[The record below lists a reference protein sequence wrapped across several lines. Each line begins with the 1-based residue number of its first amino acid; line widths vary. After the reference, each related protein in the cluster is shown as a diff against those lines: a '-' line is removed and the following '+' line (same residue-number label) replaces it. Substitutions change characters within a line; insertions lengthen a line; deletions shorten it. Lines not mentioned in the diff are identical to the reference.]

1 MKSLILAA
9 GTIAFF
15 LLASGVGQAAEVDQI
30 AQQKMIGL
38 SKKHIRICLGAPA
51 KRVRIGS
58 TDIWTYPIGQTI
70 GDSPFFSPALFM
82 APPFVFGADNGACNV
97 NIVMTNGAVSQ
108 VVYHSADGGPLP
120 LGRQCLFAVQN
131 CTEPAPGGV
140 VRATY

>member
-1 MKSLILAA
+1 MKSLIMTA

-15 LLASGVGQAAEVDQI
+15 ALASGVGQGAEVDQI

-38 SKKHIRICLGAPA
+38 AKKKILVCLGAPA

-70 GDSPFFSPALFM
+70 GDNPFFAPALSM
-82 APPFVFGADNGACNV
+82 APSGVFGADNGACNV

-108 VVYHSADGGPLP
+108 VVYHAADGGPLP
-120 LGRQCLFAVQN
+120 LGRQCLFAVEN
-131 CTEPAPGGV
+131 CTAPAAPVV

>member
-9 GTIAFF
+9 GTIAF
-15 LLASGVGQAAEVDQI
+15 LALASGVGQGAEVDQI

-51 KRVRIGS
+51 KRVRIGA

-70 GDSPFFSPALFM
+70 GDSPFFAPALSM
-82 APPFVFGADNGACNV
+82 APTGVFGADNGACNV

-108 VVYHSADGGPLP
+108 VVYHAADGGSLP
-120 LGRQCLFAVQN
+120 LGRQCLFAVEN
-131 CTEPAPGGV
+131 CTEPAASFV
-140 VRATY
+140 VRAKY

>member
-1 MKSLILAA
+1 MKSLIMTAR
-9 GTIAFF
+9 TIAF
-15 LLASGVGQAAEVDQI
+15 LALASGVGQAAEVDQI

-70 GDSPFFSPALFM
+70 GDNPFFAPALSM
-82 APPFVFGADNGACNV
+82 APPGVFGVDNGACNV

-108 VVYHSADGGPLP
+108 VVYHAADGGPLP
-120 LGRQCLFAVQN
+120 LGRQCLFAVEN
-131 CTEPAPGGV
+131 CTAPATPFV

>member
-1 MKSLILAA
+1 MKSLFMTA

-15 LLASGVGQAAEVDQI
+15 ALAGAGQGAEVDQI

-38 SKKHIRICLGAPA
+38 AKKKILVCLGAPA

-58 TDIWTYPIGQTI
+58 TDIWTYPIGQAR
-70 GDSPFFSPALFM
+70 GDSPLFAPALSM
-82 APPFVFGADNGACNV
+82 APPAVFGADDGACNV

-108 VVYHSADGGPLP
+108 VVYHAADGGPLP
-120 LGRQCLFAVQN
+120 LGRQCLFAVEN
-131 CTEPAPGGV
+131 CAPPAPAV